1 MSYNDLVTKG
11 AAMFLTQLL
20 QICIGNI

>member
-11 AAMFLTQLL
+11 AAMFLKQLL
-20 QICIGNI
+20 QICVGNI